1 MPHRQHRPAKSQS
14 SGSMCVRGPD
24 HFSRGQRVW
33 RRSARGNSREVAP
46 LQDCEGLQGCA
57 EEFTGYSAGKRY
69 YESIPTR
76 EWREENGIGE
86 NYSPVVTGHGLA
98 CE

>member
-1 MPHRQHRPAKSQS
+1 M
-14 SGSMCVRGPD
+14 
-24 HFSRGQRVW
+24 
-33 RRSARGNSREVAP
+33 AP

-69 YESIPTR
+69 SESIPTR

-86 NYSPVVTGHGLA
+86 NYSHVTTGLGLA
-98 CE
+98 